1 MSFVLET
8 LNSPTLSTILDIVN
22 KFELSDNKRSSCYDE
37 NEDDQIEKSLLN
49 TIINRAID
57 KKSKIHILYDNR
69 DLKNPIPCALLA
81 LNFETIG
88 GFFAL
93 SVDYIFVSKS
103 YRSIYFEELD
113 SKISFYLL
121 KFVVEEAI
129 SVNNI
134 TGLDAIILTPINK
147 CVEKIY
153 LEFGFIEFV
162 DDWLFMP
169 IENIN
174 NNSI

>member
-1 MSFVLET
+1 M
-8 LNSPTLSTILDIVN
+8 NIVDQ
-22 KFELSDNKRSSCYDE
+22 FELSDNKSSSCYGE
-37 NEDDQIEKSLLN
+37 NEDEQIEKSLLDN
-49 TIINRAID
+49 IITRAVD
-57 KKSKIHILYDNR
+57 KKSKIHILYDYR
-69 DLKNPIPCALLA
+69 DTNNPIPCALLA

-93 SVDYIFVSKS
+93 SVDYIFVSKP
-103 YRSIYFEELD
+103 YRGIYFKEID

-129 SVNNI
+129 KVNSVSD
-134 TGLDAIILTPINK
+134 LDAIILTPINK

-169 IENIN
+169 INTIN
-174 NNSI
+174 ELK

>member
-8 LNSPTLSTILDIVN
+8 LNSPNLSTIMIVVN
-22 KFELSDNKRSSCYDE
+22 KFELSDNKNSSCYSE
-37 NEDDQIEKSLLN
+37 NENKQIEKSLLDN
-49 TIINRAID
+49 IINRALD
-57 KKSKIHILYDNR
+57 KKSKIHILYDKR
-69 DLKNPIPCALLA
+69 DLTNPIPCALLA

-93 SVDYIFVSKS
+93 SVDYIFVSKP
-103 YRSIYFEELD
+103 YRSIYFKEID

-129 SVNNI
+129 KVNSVSD
-134 TGLDAIILTPINK
+134 LDAIILTPINK

-153 LEFGFIEFV
+153 LEFGFVEFV

-169 IENIN
+169 IKNKN
-174 NNSI
+174 

>member
-1 MSFVLET
+1 MSFILET
-8 LNSPTLSTILDIVN
+8 LASPNLDVIMNIVN
-22 KFELSDNKRSSCYDE
+22 QFELSDNKSSSCYGE
-37 NEDDQIEKSLLN
+37 NEDEQIEKSLLN
-49 TIINRAID
+49 NIITRAVD

-69 DLKNPIPCALLA
+69 DLINPIPCALLA

-93 SVDYIFVSKS
+93 SVDYIFVSKP
-103 YRSIYFEELD
+103 YRGIYFEEIE

-129 SVNNI
+129 KVNSVSD
-134 TGLDAIILTPINK
+134 LDAIILTPINK

-153 LEFGFIEFV
+153 LGFGFIEFV

-169 IENIN
+169 INIIN
-174 NNSI
+174 KLK